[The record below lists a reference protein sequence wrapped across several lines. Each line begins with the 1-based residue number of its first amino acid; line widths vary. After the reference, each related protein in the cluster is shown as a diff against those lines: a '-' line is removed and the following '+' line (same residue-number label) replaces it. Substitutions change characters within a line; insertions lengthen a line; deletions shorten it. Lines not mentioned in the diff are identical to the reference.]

1 MGESGEEEIEAPEKN
16 RRFGIYKGLEHMF
29 LGQFHHNLDDKGRMT
44 VPARFREELISDGAY
59 VMQGFDR
66 NLMVLTTSTF
76 DIISH
81 RVNQMSMT
89 DPKTR
94 LLRRLIFS
102 TATHVEFDR
111 AGRILVPQFLRDAAD
126 LENGVVIVGN
136 GDYFEI
142 WSPEL
147 WNMQIEDLQD
157 AEINADRFA
166 GLFLTSE

>member
-1 MGESGEEEIEAPEKN
+1 
-16 RRFGIYKGLEHMF
+16 MF
-29 LGQFHHNLDDKGRMT
+29 LGQFQHNLDAKNRLT
-44 VPARFREELISDGAY
+44 VPARFREELLSEGAY

-66 NLMVLTTSTF
+66 NLMVLPTTTF
-76 DIISH
+76 ETISR

-102 TATHVEFDR
+102 TANYVEVDKV
-111 AGRILVPQFLRDAAD
+111 GRILIPQFLRDAAT
-126 LENGVVIVGN
+126 LENGVVVVGN

-147 WNMQIEDLQD
+147 WNVQIEDLQD

>member
-1 MGESGEEEIEAPEKN
+1 MGESGEKENQAPENN
-16 RRFGIYKGLEHMF
+16 RRFGIYIGLEHMF

-66 NLMVLTTSTF
+66 NLLVLTTSTF
-76 DIISH
+76 DTISH

-147 WNMQIEDLQD
+147 WNKQIEDLQD

>member
-1 MGESGEEEIEAPEKN
+1 
-16 RRFGIYKGLEHMF
+16 
-29 LGQFHHNLDDKGRMT
+29 

>member
-1 MGESGEEEIEAPEKN
+1 
-16 RRFGIYKGLEHMF
+16 MF
-29 LGQFHHNLDDKGRMT
+29 LGQFHHSLDSKGRLT
-44 VPARFREELISDGAY
+44 VPARFREELLSEGAY

-66 NLMVLTTSTF
+66 NLMVLPTSTF
-76 DIISH
+76 ETISH

-102 TATHVEFDR
+102 TANHVELDR
-111 AGRILVPQFLRDAAD
+111 AGRILVPQFLRNAAS
-126 LENGVVIVGN
+126 LENGVIVVGN

-147 WNMQIEDLQD
+147 WSVQIEDLQD